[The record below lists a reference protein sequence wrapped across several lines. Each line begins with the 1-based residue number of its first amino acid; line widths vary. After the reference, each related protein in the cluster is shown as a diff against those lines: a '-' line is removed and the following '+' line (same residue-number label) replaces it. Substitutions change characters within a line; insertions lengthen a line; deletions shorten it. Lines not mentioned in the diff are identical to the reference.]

1 MHKPFQSVRSKMVL
15 SYLAV
20 VLVIALLFG
29 SILYLFFSH
38 QYSKEIRINNQL
50 SLKSTVNYIESSV
63 IQKVNQVY
71 LSLALGNAASID
83 LDSLKGNHSKILDI
97 EQSLKNMV
105 QNYSDLIEAIHVYDT
120 KNHFIVSSV
129 YGLLLYEDKPSSV
142 DHTTDWIAA
151 MKETSESSLWM
162 KTRMVPQDVYIESR
176 EQGKMSPLISYVHS
190 YPFQSSGQD
199 SKAMIAIDIKESAI
213 SQIIKNMLPAD
224 YANTLIIDQD
234 GTVISAAD
242 KTLIGSST
250 EENLTQ
256 SLLTFHTSDESFT
269 PVFNYDS
276 HVVTQDQFKGN
287 AWRIYTTTPNES
299 FYYKLDSLKE
309 ISVLHGLLAVA
320 VGIAMSSIF
329 TRANYSP
336 LKRIM
341 NNIKSR
347 MDSPT
352 SLKQDEY
359 RFIDTT
365 FNSLSNK
372 VDSLEE
378 TLQANHRMIKHS
390 IMLNMLNNRF
400 TPEELTE
407 QLQSIH
413 ISMAYSRFR
422 CIVIDPVNEKWKDL
436 QPRQLQHTLYT
447 MIQQLEIAEMVG
459 TQLLAEELQDHK
471 IAVIICTNQPEE
483 PLSDHIVD
491 FIHAEAS
498 SRFGLEFVLSLGGW
512 VEHFT
517 KIHTSYHQANT
528 LIRYS
533 YFFPEQSAI
542 QDLDLLNREASSLEI
557 PESYLVNFE
566 KKLQTRDVQGTVQ
579 AIQELVATIKEGPYS
594 AEYSRIILLKTVSI
608 YAECINQVR
617 LQPTEASSL
626 NMYKQFSLFYN
637 INRYSEWMIHLVTEF
652 VMQMEKRSEVR
663 SVDTISAVKAYI
675 HEHLSGDLTLDHVSE
690 QVFISPKYLSKLFKE
705 ETGIVYSEY
714 VTNQRME
721 RARELMT
728 QREITVEQVA
738 STVGYRTPAYFIKK
752 FKEIHGCTP
761 KNFMRNLMEQ
771 GSI

>member
-1 MHKPFQSVRSKMVL
+1 MRKPFQSVRSKMVL

-29 SILYLFFSH
+29 SILYSFFSH

-50 SLKSTVNYIESSV
+50 SLKSTVNTIESSV

-71 LSLALGNAASID
+71 LSLALGNAASIN

-105 QNYSDLIEAIHVYDT
+105 QNYSDLIQAIHVYDA

-129 YGLLLYEDKPSSV
+129 YGLMLYEDTPSSV
-142 DHTTDWIAA
+142 DHTTDWITA
-151 MKETSESSLWM
+151 MKETKESSLWM
-162 KTRMVPQDVYIESR
+162 KTRMIPQDAYIESR
-176 EQGKMSPLISYVHS
+176 EQSNMSPLISYVHS

-234 GTVISAAD
+234 GTVISAED
-242 KTLIGSST
+242 KTLLGSST

-256 SLLTFHTSDESFT
+256 SLLSFHSSEESFT
-269 PVFNYDS
+269 PVFNNDS
-276 HVVTQDQFKGN
+276 QVVTQDQFKGN

-309 ISVLHGLLAVA
+309 ISVLLGLLAVG
-320 VGIAMSSIF
+320 VGIVMSSIF

-336 LKRIM
+336 LKRIL

-347 MDSPT
+347 MDSPS

-365 FNSLSNK
+365 INSLSNK

-378 TLQANHRMIKHS
+378 TLQANHKMIKHS
-390 IMLNMLNNRF
+390 IMLNMLHNRF

-407 QLQSIH
+407 QLQSVQ

-447 MIQQLEIAEMVG
+447 MIQQLEIADIDE

-491 FIHAEAS
+491 FIHAEAR

-542 QDLDLLNREASSLEI
+542 QDLHLLNRESSSLEI
-557 PESYLVNFE
+557 ADSYLVNFE
-566 KKLQTRDVQGTVQ
+566 KKLQARDVKGTVQ
-579 AIQELVATIKEGPYS
+579 TIQELVTTIKEGLYS

-608 YAECINQVR
+608 YAECIQQVR
-617 LQPTEASSL
+617 LQPAEASSMNL
-626 NMYKQFSLFYN
+626 YKQFSLFYN

-652 VMQMEKRSEVR
+652 VTHMEKRSEVR

-738 STVGYRTPAYFIKK
+738 NTVGYRTPAYFIKK

-761 KNFMRNLMEQ
+761 KNFMRSLMEQ

>member
-1 MHKPFQSVRSKMVL
+1 MRKPFQSVRSKMVL

-29 SILYLFFSH
+29 SIFYLFFSH

-105 QNYSDLIEAIHVYDT
+105 QNYSDLIEAIHVYDA

-129 YGLLLYEDKPSSV
+129 YGLMLYEDTPASV
-142 DHTTDWIAA
+142 YHTTDWIAA
-151 MKETSESSLWM
+151 MKETKESSLWM
-162 KTRMVPQDVYIESR
+162 QTRMVPQDAYIESR
-176 EQGKMSPLISYVHS
+176 EQSNMSPLISYVHS

-199 SKAMIAIDIKESAI
+199 HKAIIAIDIKESAI

-250 EENLTQ
+250 EENLTD
-256 SLLTFHTSDESFT
+256 SLLSFHSSDESFA

-276 HVVTQDQFKGN
+276 YVVTQDQFKGN

-309 ISVLHGLLAVA
+309 ISVLLGLLAVA
-320 VGIAMSSIF
+320 VGIVMSSIF
-329 TRANYSP
+329 TTANYSP
-336 LKRIM
+336 LKRIL

-365 FNSLSNK
+365 INSLSNK

-378 TLQANHRMIKHS
+378 TLQANHKMIKHS

-447 MIQQLEIAEMVG
+447 MIQQLEIADMDE

-483 PLSDHIVD
+483 PLSDHIVY
-491 FIHAEAS
+491 FIHAEAK

-512 VEHFT
+512 VDHFT

-542 QDLDLLNREASSLEI
+542 QDLDLLNRESSSLEI
-557 PESYLVNFE
+557 SESYLVNFE
-566 KKLQTRDVQGTVQ
+566 KKLQARDVQGTVQ
-579 AIQELVATIKEGPYS
+579 AIQEVVATIKEGPYS

-608 YAECINQVR
+608 YAECIQQVR
-617 LQPTEASSL
+617 LQPAEASSMNL
-626 NMYKQFSLFYN
+626 YKQFSLFYN

-652 VMQMEKRSEVR
+652 VMHMEKRSEVR
-663 SVDTISAVKAYI
+663 SVDTISAVKAYV

-714 VTNQRME
+714 VTNQRMQ

-738 STVGYRTPAYFIKK
+738 NTVGYRTPAYFIKK

-761 KNFMRNLMEQ
+761 KNFMRSLMEQ

>member
-29 SILYLFFSH
+29 SIFYLFFSH

-50 SLKSTVNYIESSV
+50 SLKSTVNTIESSV

-129 YGLLLYEDKPSSV
+129 YGLLLYEDTPSSV

-151 MKETSESSLWM
+151 MKETPESSLWM

-176 EQGKMSPLISYVHS
+176 KQGKMSPLISYVHS

-199 SKAMIAIDIKESAI
+199 SRAMIAIDIKESAI
-213 SQIIKNMLPAD
+213 SQIIENMLPAD

-256 SLLTFHTSDESFT
+256 SLLTFHSSDENFT

-309 ISVLHGLLAVA
+309 ISVLLGLLAVA

-407 QLQSIH
+407 QLQSVH

-447 MIQQLEIAEMVG
+447 MIQQLEIAEMDE

-471 IAVIICTNQPEE
+471 IAVIICTNQPAE

-579 AIQELVATIKEGPYS
+579 AIQELVATIKKGPYS

-617 LQPTEASSL
+617 LQPAEASSL

-637 INRYSEWMIHLVTEF
+637 INRYSEWMIHLVTEY

-714 VTNQRME
+714 VTSQRME

-728 QREITVEQVA
+728 QREITVEQIA

-761 KNFMRNLMEQ
+761 KNFMRSLMEQ

>member
-50 SLKSTVNYIESSV
+50 SLKSTVNTIESSV

-120 KNHFIVSSV
+120 RNHFIVSSV
-129 YGLLLYEDKPSSV
+129 YGLLLYEDTPSSV

-151 MKETSESSLWM
+151 MKETPESSLWM
-162 KTRMVPQDVYIESR
+162 KTRMVPQDAYIESR
-176 EQGKMSPLISYVHS
+176 EQGNMSHLISYVHS

-213 SQIIKNMLPAD
+213 SQIIKNMIPAD

-256 SLLTFHTSDESFT
+256 SLLAYHSSDESFA

-309 ISVLHGLLAVA
+309 ISVFLGLLAVT
-320 VGIAMSSIF
+320 VGIVMSSIF

-400 TPEELTE
+400 TPEELSE
-407 QLQSIH
+407 QLQSVH
-413 ISMAYSRFR
+413 ISMTYSRFR

-447 MIQQLEIAEMVG
+447 MIQQLELTEMDG

-517 KIHTSYHQANT
+517 KIHTSYHQAKT

-566 KKLQTRDVQGTVQ
+566 KKLQTRDVQGTVE
-579 AIQELVATIKEGPYS
+579 AIQKLVATIKEGPYS
-594 AEYSRIILLKTVSI
+594 VEYSRIILLKTVSI

-617 LQPTEASSL
+617 LQPAEASSL

>member
-1 MHKPFQSVRSKMVL
+1 MRKPFQSVRSKMVL

-29 SILYLFFSH
+29 SILYFFFSH

-50 SLKSTVNYIESSV
+50 SLKSTVNTIESSV

-71 LSLALGNAASID
+71 LSLALGNAASIN

-120 KNHFIVSSV
+120 KNHFIISSV
-129 YGLLLYEDKPSSV
+129 YGLLLYEDTPSSV
-142 DHTTDWIAA
+142 DHTSDWIAA
-151 MKETSESSLWM
+151 MKETPESSLWM

-242 KTLIGSST
+242 KTLLSTST

-256 SLLTFHTSDESFT
+256 SLLSYHSSDESFT

-287 AWRIYTTTPNES
+287 TWRIYTTTPNES

-309 ISVLHGLLAVA
+309 ISVLLGLLAVA

-336 LKRIM
+336 LKRIL

-407 QLQSIH
+407 QLQSVH

-447 MIQQLEIAEMVG
+447 MIQQLEIAEMDG

-491 FIHAEAS
+491 FIHTEAS

-579 AIQELVATIKEGPYS
+579 AIQELVATLKEGSYS

-617 LQPTEASSL
+617 WHPPEASSL
-626 NMYKQFSLFYN
+626 SMYKQFSLFYN

-652 VMQMEKRSEVR
+652 VMHMEKRSEVR

-761 KNFMRNLMEQ
+761 KNFMRSLMEQ

>member
-1 MHKPFQSVRSKMVL
+1 MRKPFQSVRSKMVL

-29 SILYLFFSH
+29 SIFYLFFSH

-105 QNYSDLIEAIHVYDT
+105 QNYSDLIEAIHVYDA

-129 YGLLLYEDKPSSV
+129 YGLMLYEDTPASV

-151 MKETSESSLWM
+151 MKETKESSLWM
-162 KTRMVPQDVYIESR
+162 QTRMVPQDAYIESR
-176 EQGKMSPLISYVHS
+176 EQSNMSPLISYVHS

-199 SKAMIAIDIKESAI
+199 NKAIIAIDIKESAI

-256 SLLTFHTSDESFT
+256 SLLSFHSSDESFA
-269 PVFNYDS
+269 PVFNHDS
-276 HVVTQDQFKGN
+276 YVVTQDQFKGN
-287 AWRIYTTTPNES
+287 AWRIYTTTPNKS

-309 ISVLHGLLAVA
+309 ISVLLGLLAVA
-320 VGIAMSSIF
+320 VGIVMSSVF
-329 TRANYSP
+329 TTANYSP
-336 LKRIM
+336 LKRIL

-365 FNSLSNK
+365 INSLSNK

-378 TLQANHRMIKHS
+378 TLQANHKMIKHS

-407 QLQSIH
+407 QLQSVH

-447 MIQQLEIAEMVG
+447 MIQQLEIADMDE

-491 FIHAEAS
+491 FIHAEAK

-542 QDLDLLNREASSLEI
+542 QDLGLLNRESSSLEI
-557 PESYLVNFE
+557 SESYLVNFE
-566 KKLQTRDVQGTVQ
+566 KKLQARDVQGTVQ
-579 AIQELVATIKEGPYS
+579 AIQEVVATIKEGPYS

-608 YAECINQVR
+608 YAECIQQVR
-617 LQPTEASSL
+617 LQPAEASSMNL
-626 NMYKQFSLFYN
+626 YKQFSLFYN

-652 VMQMEKRSEVR
+652 VMHMEKRSEVR
-663 SVDTISAVKAYI
+663 SVDTISAVKAYV

-738 STVGYRTPAYFIKK
+738 NTVGYRTPAYFIKK

-761 KNFMRNLMEQ
+761 KT
-771 GSI
+771 SCAI

>member
-1 MHKPFQSVRSKMVL
+1 MVL

-142 DHTTDWIAA
+142 DHTTDWIVA
-151 MKETSESSLWM
+151 MKETPESSLWM
-162 KTRMVPQDVYIESR
+162 KTRMVPQDAYIQSR

-309 ISVLHGLLAVA
+309 ISVLLGLLAVA

-436 QPRQLQHTLYT
+436 SH
-447 MIQQLEIAEMVG
+447 
-459 TQLLAEELQDHK
+459 DS
-471 IAVIICTNQPEE
+471 CN
-483 PLSDHIVD
+483 
-491 FIHAEAS
+491 
-498 SRFGLEFVLSLGGW
+498 
-512 VEHFT
+512 
-517 KIHTSYHQANT
+517 
-528 LIRYS
+528 IR
-533 YFFPEQSAI
+533 
-542 QDLDLLNREASSLEI
+542 
-557 PESYLVNFE
+557 
-566 KKLQTRDVQGTVQ
+566 
-579 AIQELVATIKEGPYS
+579 
-594 AEYSRIILLKTVSI
+594 
-608 YAECINQVR
+608 CIR
-617 LQPTEASSL
+617 
-626 NMYKQFSLFYN
+626 
-637 INRYSEWMIHLVTEF
+637 
-652 VMQMEKRSEVR
+652 
-663 SVDTISAVKAYI
+663 
-675 HEHLSGDLTLDHVSE
+675 
-690 QVFISPKYLSKLFKE
+690 
-705 ETGIVYSEY
+705 
-714 VTNQRME
+714 
-721 RARELMT
+721 
-728 QREITVEQVA
+728 
-738 STVGYRTPAYFIKK
+738 
-752 FKEIHGCTP
+752 
-761 KNFMRNLMEQ
+761 
-771 GSI
+771 

>member
-1 MHKPFQSVRSKMVL
+1 MRKPFQSVRSKMVL

-29 SILYLFFSH
+29 SIFYLFFSH

-50 SLKSTVNYIESSV
+50 SLKSTVNTIESSV

-71 LSLALGNAASID
+71 LSLALGNAPSID

-120 KNHFIVSSV
+120 ENHFTVSSV
-129 YGLLLYEDKPSSV
+129 YGLLLYEDTPSNV

-151 MKETSESSLWM
+151 MKGSSESSLWM
-162 KTRMVPQDVYIESR
+162 KTRMVPQDAYIESR
-176 EQGKMSPLISYVHS
+176 GQSNMSPIISYVHS
-190 YPFQSSGQD
+190 YPFQSSGKD
-199 SKAMIAIDIKESAI
+199 SKVMIAIDIKESAI

-250 EENLTQ
+250 EENLTH
-256 SLLTFHTSDESFT
+256 SLLSLHSSDESFA

-276 HVVTQDQFKGN
+276 SVVTQDQFKGN
-287 AWRIYTTTPNES
+287 AWLIYTTTPNES

-309 ISVLHGLLAVA
+309 ISVLLGLLAVA

-329 TRANYSP
+329 TTANYSP
-336 LKRIM
+336 LKRIL

-378 TLQANHRMIKHS
+378 TLQANHKMIKHS

-407 QLQSIH
+407 QLQSVQ
-413 ISMAYSRFR
+413 ISMDYSRFR

-447 MIQQLEIAEMVG
+447 MIQQLEMADMEG

-471 IAVIICTNQPEE
+471 IAVIICTNQSEE
-483 PLSDHIVD
+483 PLSNHIVD
-491 FIHAEAS
+491 FIHTEAR

-517 KIHTSYHQANT
+517 KIHRSYHQANA

-533 YFFPEQSAI
+533 YFFPDQSAI

-566 KKLQTRDVQGTVQ
+566 KKLQNRDVQGSVM

-608 YAECINQVR
+608 YAECIHQVR
-617 LQPTEASSL
+617 LQPAEASSL
-626 NMYKQFSLFYN
+626 NLYKQFSLFYN

-652 VMQMEKRSEVR
+652 VMHMEKRSEVR

-761 KNFMRNLMEQ
+761 KNFMRSLMEQ

>member
-1 MHKPFQSVRSKMVL
+1 MRKPFQSVRSKMVL

-29 SILYLFFSH
+29 SIFYLFFSH

-50 SLKSTVNYIESSV
+50 SLKSTVNTIENSV

-71 LSLALGNAASID
+71 LSLALGNAANIN
-83 LDSLKGNHSKILDI
+83 LDSLQGNHSKILDI

-120 KNHFIVSSV
+120 KNNFIVSSV
-129 YGLLLYEDKPSSV
+129 YGLLLYEDTPSSV

-151 MKETSESSLWM
+151 MKETPESSLWM
-162 KTRMVPQDVYIESR
+162 KTRMVPQDAYIESR
-176 EQGKMSPLISYVHS
+176 EQSNRSPLISYVHS

-199 SKAMIAIDIKESAI
+199 SKALIAIDIKESAI

-242 KTLIGSST
+242 KTLIGTFT

-256 SLLTFHTSDESFT
+256 SLLSYPSSEEGFT

-299 FYYKLDSLKE
+299 FYYKMDSLKE
-309 ISVLHGLLAVA
+309 ISVLLGLLAVA
-320 VGIAMSSIF
+320 VGIAMSSLF

-336 LKRIM
+336 LKRIL

-365 FNSLSNK
+365 INSLSNK

-378 TLQANHRMIKHS
+378 TLQANHKMIKHS

-407 QLQSIH
+407 QLQSVH
-413 ISMAYSRFR
+413 ISMAYTRFR

-447 MIQQLEIAEMVG
+447 MIQQLEMAEMGG

-471 IAVIICTNQPEE
+471 IAVIICTNQSEE
-483 PLSDHIVD
+483 PLSDLIVD
-491 FIHAEAS
+491 FIHTEAKT
-498 SRFGLEFVLSLGGW
+498 RFDLDFVLSLGGW

-517 KIHTSYHQANT
+517 EVYTSYHQANT

-533 YFFPEQSAI
+533 YFFPDQSAI
-542 QDLDLLNREASSLEI
+542 QDLDLLNRETSSLEI
-557 PESYLVNFE
+557 PDSYLVNFE
-566 KKLQTRDVQGTVQ
+566 KKLQTRDVHGTVQ
-579 AIQELVATIKEGPYS
+579 AIQELVSQIKEGMYS
-594 AEYSRIILLKTVSI
+594 SEYSRIILLKTVSI
-608 YAECINQVR
+608 YSECIHQVR
-617 LQPTEASSL
+617 WQPTEAHTLSL
-626 NMYKQFSLFYN
+626 YKQFSLFYN

-652 VMQMEKRSEVR
+652 VMHMEKRSEVR
-663 SVDTISAVKAYI
+663 SVDTISAVKIYI
-675 HEHLSGDLTLDHVSE
+675 QENLSGDLTLDHVSE

-738 STVGYRTPAYFIKK
+738 NTVGYRTPAYFIKK

-761 KNFMRNLMEQ
+761 KNFMRSLMEQ

>member
-1 MHKPFQSVRSKMVL
+1 MRKPFQSVRSKMVL

-29 SILYLFFSH
+29 SIFYLFFSH

-50 SLKSTVNYIESSV
+50 SLKSTVNTIESSV

-71 LSLALGNAASID
+71 LSLALGNAASIN

-105 QNYSDLIEAIHVYDT
+105 QNYSDLIEAIHVYDA

-129 YGLLLYEDKPSSV
+129 YGLMLYEDTPSSV

-151 MKETSESSLWM
+151 MKETEESSLWM
-162 KTRMVPQDVYIESR
+162 QTRMVPQDAYIESR
-176 EQGKMSPLISYVHS
+176 EQSNMSPLISYVHS

-199 SKAMIAIDIKESAI
+199 NKAIISIDIKESAI

-234 GTVISAAD
+234 GTVISAVD
-242 KTLIGSST
+242 KTLIGTST

-256 SLLTFHTSDESFT
+256 ALLSYPSSDESFT
-269 PVFNYDS
+269 PVFNHDS
-276 HVVTQDQFKGN
+276 QVVTQDQFKGN

-309 ISVLHGLLAVA
+309 VSVLLGLLAVA
-320 VGIAMSSIF
+320 VGIVMSSIF

-336 LKRIM
+336 LKRIL

-378 TLQANHRMIKHS
+378 TLQANHKMIKHS

-407 QLQSIH
+407 QLQSVH

-447 MIQQLEIAEMVG
+447 MIQQLEIVEMDG

-491 FIHAEAS
+491 FIHAEAK
-498 SRFGLEFVLSLGGW
+498 SRFGLKFVLSLGGW

-517 KIHTSYHQANT
+517 KIHTSYHQANA

-542 QDLDLLNREASSLEI
+542 QDLNLLNRETSSLEI
-557 PESYLVNFE
+557 PDSYLINFE

-579 AIQELVATIKEGPYS
+579 AIQEVVSTIKEGPYS

-608 YAECINQVR
+608 YAECIQQVR
-617 LQPTEASSL
+617 LQPADASSMNL
-626 NMYKQFSLFYN
+626 YKQFSLFYD

-652 VMQMEKRSEVR
+652 VMHMEKRSEVR
-663 SVDTISAVKAYI
+663 SVDTISAVKAYV

-738 STVGYRTPAYFIKK
+738 NTVGYRTPAYFIKK

-761 KNFMRNLMEQ
+761 KNFMRSLMEQ

>member
-1 MHKPFQSVRSKMVL
+1 MRKPFQSVRSKMVL

-29 SILYLFFSH
+29 SILYSFFSH

-50 SLKSTVNYIESSV
+50 SLKSTVNTIESSV

-105 QNYSDLIEAIHVYDT
+105 QNYSDLIEAIHVYDA

-129 YGLLLYEDKPSSV
+129 YGLMLYEDMPSSV
-142 DHTTDWIAA
+142 DHTTDWITA
-151 MKETSESSLWM
+151 MKETKESSLWIQ
-162 KTRMVPQDVYIESR
+162 TRMIPQDAYIESR
-176 EQGKMSPLISYVHS
+176 EQSNMSPLISYVHS

-242 KTLIGSST
+242 KTLLGSST

-256 SLLTFHTSDESFT
+256 SLLSFHSSEESFT
-269 PVFNYDS
+269 PVFNHDS
-276 HVVTQDQFKGN
+276 QVVTQDQFKGN

-309 ISVLHGLLAVA
+309 ISVLLGLLAVA
-320 VGIAMSSIF
+320 VGIVMSSIF

-336 LKRIM
+336 LKRIL

-347 MDSPT
+347 MDNPT

-365 FNSLSNK
+365 INRLSNK

-378 TLQANHRMIKHS
+378 TLQANHKMIKHS

-407 QLQSIH
+407 QLHSVH

-447 MIQQLEIAEMVG
+447 MIQQLEIANIDE
-459 TQLLAEELQDHK
+459 TQLLAEEMQDHK

-483 PLSDHIVD
+483 PLSDHIID
-491 FIHAEAS
+491 FIHAEAR
-498 SRFGLEFVLSLGGW
+498 SRFGLEFALSLGGW

-517 KIHTSYHQANT
+517 KIHTSYHQANA

-542 QDLDLLNREASSLEI
+542 QDLDLLNRETSSLEI
-557 PESYLVNFE
+557 ADSYLVNFE
-566 KKLQTRDVQGTVQ
+566 KKLQARDMQGTVQ
-579 AIQELVATIKEGPYS
+579 AIQELVSTIKEGLYS
-594 AEYSRIILLKTVSI
+594 AEYSRIILLKTVST

-617 LQPTEASSL
+617 LQPAETSTMNL
-626 NMYKQFSLFYN
+626 YKQFSLFYN
-637 INRYSEWMIHLVTEF
+637 INHYSEWMIHLVTEF
-652 VMQMEKRSEVR
+652 VTHMEKRSEVR

-675 HEHLSGDLTLDHVSE
+675 YEHLSGDLTLDHVSE

-738 STVGYRTPAYFIKK
+738 NTVGYRTPAYFIKK

-761 KNFMRNLMEQ
+761 KT
-771 GSI
+771 SCAV

>member
-129 YGLLLYEDKPSSV
+129 YGLLLYEDTPSSM

-309 ISVLHGLLAVA
+309 ISVLLGLLAVA

>member
-1 MHKPFQSVRSKMVL
+1 MRKPFQSVRSRMVF

-20 VLVIALLFG
+20 VLVISLLFG

-50 SLKSTVNYIESSV
+50 SLKNTVNYIESSV

-71 LSLALGNAASID
+71 LSLALGSSVSID
-83 LDSLKGNHSKILDI
+83 LDNIKGNHGKILDI
-97 EQSLKNMV
+97 EQLLQNKV
-105 QNYSDLIEAIHVYDT
+105 QNYSDLIEAIHVYDA
-120 KNHFIVSSV
+120 KNHWMISSV
-129 YGLLLYEDKPSSV
+129 YGLLLYEDTPSIA
-142 DHTTDWIAA
+142 DHTTDWIVA
-151 MKETSESSLWM
+151 MKETEESSLWM
-162 KTRMVPQDVYIESR
+162 QTRMVPQDAYIESSD
-176 EQGKMSPLISYVHS
+176 QTNVNPLISYVHS

-199 SKAMIAIDIKESAI
+199 SKVMIAIDIKESAI
-213 SQIIKNMLPAD
+213 SQIIKNMIPSD
-224 YANTLIIDQD
+224 YDSTLIVDQD

-242 KTLIGSST
+242 KSLLGSST
-250 EENLTQ
+250 EENLSQ
-256 SLLTFHTSDESFT
+256 SLLSIHSSDESFT
-269 PVFNYDS
+269 PVFNHGSY
-276 HVVTQDQFKGN
+276 VVSQDQFKGN
-287 AWRIYTTTPNES
+287 GWRIYTTTPNKS
-299 FYYKLDSLKE
+299 FYNKLDSLKE
-309 ISVLHGLLAVA
+309 ISILLCLLAIA

-329 TRANYSP
+329 TTANYSP
-336 LKRIM
+336 LKRIL
-341 NNIKSR
+341 NNIRSR

-352 SLKQDEY
+352 SLKQNEY
-359 RFIDTT
+359 RFIDTAI
-365 FNSLSNK
+365 NSLSNK

-378 TLQANHRMIKHS
+378 TLQANHKMIKHS

-407 QLQSIH
+407 QLQSVH

-447 MIQQLEIAEMVG
+447 MIQQLEIAEMDG

-491 FIHAEAS
+491 FIHTEARN
-498 SRFGLEFVLSLGGW
+498 RFGLDFALSLGGW

-533 YFFPEQSAI
+533 YFFPDQSAI
-542 QDLDLLNREASSLEI
+542 QDLDLLNRETSSLEI
-557 PESYLVNFE
+557 SDTYLVNFE
-566 KKLQTRDVQGTVQ
+566 KKLQTRDVHGTVQ
-579 AIQELVATIKEGPYS
+579 AIQALVATIKEGMYS

-608 YAECINQVR
+608 YSECISQVR
-617 LQPTEASSL
+617 WQPTDASSL
-626 NMYKQFSLFYN
+626 NLYKQFSLFYN

-652 VMQMEKRSEVR
+652 VMHMEKRSEVR
-663 SVDTISAVKAYI
+663 SADTISAVKAYI
-675 HEHLSGDLTLDHVSE
+675 HENLSGDLTLDHVSE

-738 STVGYRTPAYFIKK
+738 NTVGYRTPAYFIKK

-761 KNFMRNLMEQ
+761 KNFMRSLMEQ

>member
-50 SLKSTVNYIESSV
+50 SLKSTVNTIESSV

-129 YGLLLYEDKPSSV
+129 YGLLLYEDTPSSV

-151 MKETSESSLWM
+151 MKETPESSLWM

-309 ISVLHGLLAVA
+309 ISVLLGLLAVA

-365 FNSLSNK
+365 FNSLTNK

-447 MIQQLEIAEMVG
+447 MIQQLEITGMDG

-542 QDLDLLNREASSLEI
+542 QDLDLLNREVSSLEI

-566 KKLQTRDVQGTVQ
+566 KKLQARDVHGTVQ
-579 AIQELVATIKEGPYS
+579 AIQELVATIKVGPYS

-608 YAECINQVR
+608 YAECIQQVR
-617 LQPTEASSL
+617 LQPAEASSL

-652 VMQMEKRSEVR
+652 VMHMEKRSEVR

>member
-1 MHKPFQSVRSKMVL
+1 MRKPFQSVRSKMVL

-29 SILYLFFSH
+29 SIFYLFFSH

-105 QNYSDLIEAIHVYDT
+105 QNYSDLIEAIHVYDA

-129 YGLLLYEDKPSSV
+129 YGLMLYEDTPASV

-151 MKETSESSLWM
+151 MKETKESSLWM
-162 KTRMVPQDVYIESR
+162 QTRMVPQDAYIESR
-176 EQGKMSPLISYVHS
+176 EQSNMSPLISYVHS

-199 SKAMIAIDIKESAI
+199 NKAIIAIDIKESAI

-256 SLLTFHTSDESFT
+256 SLLSFHSSDESFA
-269 PVFNYDS
+269 PVFNHDS
-276 HVVTQDQFKGN
+276 YVVTQDQFKGN
-287 AWRIYTTTPNES
+287 AWRIYTTTPNKS

-309 ISVLHGLLAVA
+309 ISVLLGLLAVA
-320 VGIAMSSIF
+320 VGIVMSSVF
-329 TRANYSP
+329 TTANYSP
-336 LKRIM
+336 LKRIL

-365 FNSLSNK
+365 INSLSNK

-378 TLQANHRMIKHS
+378 TLQANHKMIKHS

-407 QLQSIH
+407 QLQSVH

-447 MIQQLEIAEMVG
+447 MIQQLEIADMDE

-491 FIHAEAS
+491 FIHAEAK

-542 QDLDLLNREASSLEI
+542 QDLGLLNRESSSLEI
-557 PESYLVNFE
+557 SESYLVNFE
-566 KKLQTRDVQGTVQ
+566 KKLQARDVQGTVQ
-579 AIQELVATIKEGPYS
+579 AIQEVVATIKEGPYS

-608 YAECINQVR
+608 YAECIQQVR
-617 LQPTEASSL
+617 LQPAEASSMNL
-626 NMYKQFSLFYN
+626 YKQFSLFYN

-652 VMQMEKRSEVR
+652 VMHMEKRSEVR
-663 SVDTISAVKAYI
+663 SVDTISAVKAYV

-738 STVGYRTPAYFIKK
+738 NTVGYRTPAYFIKK

>member
-1 MHKPFQSVRSKMVL
+1 MHKPFQTVRSKMVL

-129 YGLLLYEDKPSSV
+129 YGLLLYEDTPSSV

-309 ISVLHGLLAVA
+309 ISVLLGLLAVA

-491 FIHAEAS
+491 FIHAEAI

-608 YAECINQVR
+608 YAECVNQVR

>member
-1 MHKPFQSVRSKMVL
+1 MVL

-29 SILYLFFSH
+29 SIFYLFFSH

-50 SLKSTVNYIESSV
+50 SLKSTVNTIENSV

-71 LSLALGNAASID
+71 LSLALGNAANIN
-83 LDSLKGNHSKILDI
+83 LDSLQGNHSKILDI

-120 KNHFIVSSV
+120 KNNFIVSSV
-129 YGLLLYEDKPSSV
+129 YGLLLYEDTPSSV

-151 MKETSESSLWM
+151 MKETPESSLWM
-162 KTRMVPQDVYIESR
+162 KTRMVPQDAYIESR
-176 EQGKMSPLISYVHS
+176 EQSNRSPLISYVHS

-199 SKAMIAIDIKESAI
+199 SKALIAIDIKESAI

-242 KTLIGSST
+242 KTLIGTFT

-256 SLLTFHTSDESFT
+256 SLLSYPSSEEGFT

-299 FYYKLDSLKE
+299 FYYKMDSLKE
-309 ISVLHGLLAVA
+309 ISVLLGLLAVA
-320 VGIAMSSIF
+320 VGIAMSSLF

-336 LKRIM
+336 LKRIL

-365 FNSLSNK
+365 INSLSNK

-378 TLQANHRMIKHS
+378 TLQANHKMIKHS

-407 QLQSIH
+407 QLQSVH
-413 ISMAYSRFR
+413 ISMAYTRFR

-447 MIQQLEIAEMVG
+447 MIQQLEMAEMGG

-471 IAVIICTNQPEE
+471 IAVIICTNQSEE
-483 PLSDHIVD
+483 PLSDLIVD
-491 FIHAEAS
+491 FIHTEAKT
-498 SRFGLEFVLSLGGW
+498 RFDLDFVLSLGGW

-517 KIHTSYHQANT
+517 EVYTSYHQANT

-533 YFFPEQSAI
+533 YFFPDQSAI
-542 QDLDLLNREASSLEI
+542 QDLDLLNRETSSLEI
-557 PESYLVNFE
+557 PDSYLVNFE
-566 KKLQTRDVQGTVQ
+566 KKLQTRDVHGTVQ
-579 AIQELVATIKEGPYS
+579 AIQELVSQIKEGMYS
-594 AEYSRIILLKTVSI
+594 SEYSRIILLKTVSI
-608 YAECINQVR
+608 YSECIHQVR
-617 LQPTEASSL
+617 WQPTEAHTLSL
-626 NMYKQFSLFYN
+626 YKQFSLFYN

-652 VMQMEKRSEVR
+652 VMHMEKRSEVR
-663 SVDTISAVKAYI
+663 SVDTISAVKIYI
-675 HEHLSGDLTLDHVSE
+675 QENLSGDLTLDHVSE

-738 STVGYRTPAYFIKK
+738 NTVGYRTPAYFIKK

-761 KNFMRNLMEQ
+761 KNFMRSLMEQ